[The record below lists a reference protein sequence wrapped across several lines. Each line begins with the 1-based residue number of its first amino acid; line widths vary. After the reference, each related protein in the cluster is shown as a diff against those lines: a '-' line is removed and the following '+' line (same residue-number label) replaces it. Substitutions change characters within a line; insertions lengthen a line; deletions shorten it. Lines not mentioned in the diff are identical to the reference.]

1 MTKTQAVLACSAAG
15 FLIGLALIFCAGYL
29 LFRHPEKIKQDVL
42 ARLLRLDRAPHSYWV
57 QCLSCG
63 LAFTSIA
70 LIGMIGASG
79 GLGRELNGV
88 EAILVV
94 GLIVIAVGAVLA
106 VIIAN
111 YVSGG

>member
-1 MTKTQAVLACSAAG
+1 
-15 FLIGLALIFCAGYL
+15 
-29 LFRHPEKIKQDVL
+29 
-42 ARLLRLDRAPHSYWV
+42 
-57 QCLSCG
+57 
-63 LAFTSIA
+63 
-70 LIGMIGASG
+70 MIGASG

-111 YVSGG
+111 YVSGGEAAGER